1 MRQRR
6 EGIER
11 SVTFGGFKAPA
22 RLAIVVLVL
31 AGAALAAARSGLDA
45 EHLQVL
51 LQHHRLAPLLFLGL
65 HVAFSLLFLPRAA
78 MAIVAGLI
86 FGFWTGL
93 FWATAGCTLGG
104 LVGFLLTR
112 YLRYGTPSSAE
123 RSRFR
128 GLLSRVE
135 RGGWRAVMMLRLVPV
150 IPHSLTNYLLG
161 LTALPLDSFVL
172 GSLVGQLPMTVAFVQ
187 FGAAGT
193 QLMAGRPDWVRP
205 TLIGLG
211 ILAASAMLPKLL
223 GKPKI
228 DGHSVS

>member
-1 MRQRR
+1 MLLGR
-6 EGIER
+6 
-11 SVTFGGFKAPA
+11 FKTPA
-22 RLAIVVLVL
+22 RVAIVALVV
-31 AGAALAAARSGLDA
+31 AGASLAAARGGLDA

-51 LQHHRLAPLLFLGL
+51 LQQNRLAPLLFLGL
-65 HVAFSLLFLPRAA
+65 HVVFSLLFLPRAA

-86 FGFWTGL
+86 FGFWMGL

-104 LVGFLLTR
+104 LVGFLLAR
-112 YLRYGTPSSAE
+112 YLRYGTPPAAE

-128 GLLSRVE
+128 TLLSRVE
-135 RGGWRAVMMLRLVPV
+135 RGGWRAVMMVRLVPV

-161 LTALPLDSFVL
+161 LSTVPLESFLV

-193 QLMAGRPDWVRP
+193 RLMAGRPDWVHP

-211 ILAASAMLPKLL
+211 ILALSALLPRLI
-223 GKPKI
+223 GKPKVE
-228 DGHSVS
+228 GHSAL